1 MHWKFFLFKMD
12 YFSSAQERLKSI
24 LLSILILVAIV
35 IMVFDVYGSISNEY
49 ILMAVVE
56 SIMILLLIILHFL
69 FPKYIPLEKTINIVL
84 GFLTFFIII
93 SLTMPGYNH
102 EFVLFALAIVPA
114 YIFSLLGLE
123 KGTHWSIIIFLCLL
137 LSSLNAYMLWI
148 PPLFTFDLLL
158 QVNVAYVALSVF
170 HYMIEKE
177 RNRYED
183 ELSSALK
190 GKEVLL
196 KEVHHRAKNN
206 LQTIMGLLESQA
218 MRTEHTVCKKLLT
231 SQRSRLQSM
240 SLLHENLA
248 VESSYEKV
256 NMRQYLSQI
265 IHNIQ
270 KSTHHRIVIH
280 IDSFTLEMAEAVNI
294 GLFLNEAVSN
304 AIEHAY
310 SIDEKGKIEVSLKCI
325 GKQCTLRVKDFGQ
338 GFTQKDGHNSLGLVL
353 MEDISN
359 FFTDGSMMIDFDE
372 GIEVIAEFSR

>member
-1 MHWKFFLFKMD
+1 MHWQKNLFKMD
-12 YFSSAQERLKSI
+12 CFTSAEERLKST
-24 LLSILILVAIV
+24 LLGILILVAMG
-35 IMVFDVYGSISNEY
+35 IMVFDVYGSIVNGY
-49 ILMAVVE
+49 ILMATLE
-56 SIMILLLIILHFL
+56 SILIVLLGIFYFL
-69 FPKYIPLEKTINIVL
+69 FPKYIVLSKTIYIVI
-84 GFLTFFIII
+84 GFLTLFIIL

-114 YIFSLLGLE
+114 YIFSLLGLH
-123 KGTHWSIIIFLCLL
+123 KGIQWSMSIIVLL
-137 LSSLNAYMLWI
+137 ALSTLNAYMEWI
-148 PPLFTFDLLL
+148 TPLFTFNLLF
-158 QVNVAYVALSVF
+158 QVTVAYVALSF
-170 HYMIEKE
+170 YHYMIEKE
-177 RNRYED
+177 RNRYET
-183 ELSSALK
+183 ELALALK
-190 GKEVLL
+190 SKDVLL

-218 MRTEHTVCKKLLT
+218 MRTKDLKCQNLLT

-248 VESSYEKV
+248 IESSYEKV

-270 KSTHHRIVIH
+270 KNTHHSIEIR
-280 IDSFTLEMAEAVNI
+280 IDSFTLAMAEAVNI

-310 SIDEKGKIEVSLKCI
+310 KTDEKGKIEVSLKCME
-325 GKQCTLRVKDFGQ
+325 KQCTLSIKDFGK
-338 GFTQKDGHNSLGLVL
+338 GFDVQSSHNSLGLVL

-372 GIEVIAEFSR
+372 GVEIIAKFSK